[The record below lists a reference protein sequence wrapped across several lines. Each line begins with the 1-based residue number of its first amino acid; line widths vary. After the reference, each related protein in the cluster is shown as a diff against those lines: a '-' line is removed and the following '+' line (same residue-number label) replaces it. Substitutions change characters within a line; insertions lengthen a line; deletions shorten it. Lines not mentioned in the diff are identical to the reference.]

1 MAVVSGMSGYCFEGP
16 VVYVVSSIWG
26 QRYVCYVVYVV
37 SGMHN
42 KWYWDQLYAWLVVC
56 RVISAKMSAM

>member
-1 MAVVSGMSGYCFEGP
+1 MMSAVCMLSG
-16 VVYVVSSIWG
+16 I
-26 QRYVCYVVYVV
+26 YVV

-56 RVISAKMSAM
+56 RVIGAKMSAM